1 MNPGVLVEGAEGG
14 CGRRL
19 RPQLPGLVPLT
30 QPVLLDDT
38 YFESVSPFQPSAAA
52 AAAFSVSTRP
62 SSTLFS
68 LESHEAGCSGEFQFE
83 ELSRGQKTRYFHR
96 AYPLPL
102 GWCHLGID
110 LRTEASQ

>member
-1 MNPGVLVEGAEGG
+1 MHSLHHSPSQPGDRQFLSGDPPPL
-14 CGRRL
+14 RRCK
-19 RPQLPGLVPLT
+19 
-30 QPVLLDDT
+30 
-38 YFESVSPFQPSAAA
+38 PSAA